1 MLALRIPTKDDFFES
16 RIEPKPKPQLAQLI
30 QSVETL
36 NQDIAE
42 CDQEINRWTNK
53 KNRISSQVRT
63 VVEKVKKLV

>member
-1 MLALRIPTKDDFFES
+1 MLTFRTPTKDDFFES
-16 RIEPKPKPQLAQLI
+16 RIETKPKPQLSQLI

-53 KNRISSQVRT
+53 KHQMRSQVRS
-63 VVEKVKKLV
+63 VVEKVKRLV